1 MMCWQCLT
9 TQRDRIQLTKWI
21 PPLRSRIKSLHA
33 PDIKLNL
40 LGETTSE
47 LSEKTF
53 LLALWGGCSG
63 LGGFGCSLEAKCD
76 NSMEHFLPSSTNDK
90 LKAIKESLVM
100 QNFHL
105 C

>member
-76 NSMEHFLPSSTNDK
+76 NSMEHFLPSSTNEK
-90 LKAIKESLVM
+90 LRAIKESLVM